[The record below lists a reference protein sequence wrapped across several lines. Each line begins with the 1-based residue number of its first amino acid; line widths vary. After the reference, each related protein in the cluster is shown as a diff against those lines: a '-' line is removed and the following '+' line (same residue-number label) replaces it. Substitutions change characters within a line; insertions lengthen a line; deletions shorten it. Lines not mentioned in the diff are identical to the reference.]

1 MISSDQ
7 CSSSPKQFATTVVLQ
22 NSDNFRNSPV
32 IQNYS
37 QTLLRIDKQNFDS
50 SSINK
55 FDILK
60 NMEEENINNEF
71 RKDSIT
77 LPLLMIPTL

>member
-7 CSSSPKQFATTVVLQ
+7 CSPSPKQFATTVVLQ